1 MELEKPKIEH
11 MGMGELR
18 NYMCHKSNGN
28 PKTCYSCP
36 GLKTCTAGQ
45 RAMVLIR
52 ESEIKAERPENEMQH
67 FKLACES
74 GNPWGWLEYT
84 LKISKDQAKEKL
96 IGWTNRFPAISRE
109 YGGQKQIM
117 RYRPYL
123 VQEAVFEEKVEE
135 THTEENKPVNG
146 AKNKSGERQRERAR
160 QLCETA
166 IQSGNPRKYLMEE
179 LGLTSHQASCRVT
192 AWRKM
197 YKDIFEKYTVP
208 YGHGGGVK
216 KLSEERIEKMK
227 VGRASTVRKRA
238 EEYWKE
244 VFSQPD
250 PIAYHMRHNNVSMET
265 ARTVVGKAKKKY
277 AEELKKMNVP
287 ENDEISL
294 TDFLDETELVKKA
307 NPVQLELQKKHDE
320 LKAEKERLEAEI
332 DEKQKRL
339 VLISD
344 QEDALFKVLEMFK

>member
-1 MELEKPKIEH
+1 MELQKPKIEN

-18 NYMCHKSNGN
+18 NYMCQKSGGN

-74 GNPWGWLEYT
+74 GNPWGWLENT

-96 IGWTNRFPAISRE
+96 IGWVNKYPAISRE

-117 RYRPYL
+117 RYRPFL
-123 VQEAVFEEKVEE
+123 AQEAASEVKVEE
-135 THTEENKPVNG
+135 IPAEENKPGNG
-146 AKNKSGERQRERAR
+146 AKTPSGERMRERAR

-227 VGRASTVRKRA
+227 VGRASTGRKRA

-250 PIAYHMRHNNVSMET
+250 PVAYHMKHNNVSKET
-265 ARTVVGKAKKKY
+265 AQTVVSKAKKKY
-277 AEELKKMNVP
+277 AEVLKPVNN
-287 ENDEISL
+287 EDEVSL
-294 TDFLDETELVKKA
+294 SDWLDEMEPKEKPV
-307 NPVQLELQKKHDE
+307 NPVQVELQKKHGE
-320 LKAEKERLEAEI
+320 LKAEKEQLEREI
-332 DEKQKRL
+332 EEKLKRL
-339 VLISD
+339 VLISE
-344 QEDALFKVLEMFK
+344 QEDALYKVLEMFK